1 MAQQQEGEGQ
11 AERRCVRRKLSCLEP
26 TADSF
31 GQVDARSLP
40 KFLSSAV
47 FGQNFLRTILSS
59 HTPLGNFCVQSLDPT
74 MMTGSHCQSDQL
86 WPCSIPDSLAAP
98 STKLSGRRRS
108 RWKLRSIIR
117 EHLRVFVCISNWLV
131 LGRPKSSTLNFR
143 QPHSA
148 AQRAMLSS
156 LEQSLRL
163 WYRLA
168 SGHSSGLERAYGKFT
183 HLHDH
188 LSRLETATSQVRSHL
203 DPYGRS
209 SFSSSREKPDE
220 GPSGASSGKP
230 VMCKASQASTA
241 LQVEPDRLVFE
252 HPPSFHA
259 EGYIADPLLKSGF
272 LNPAHLRAPKEDWP
286 KVRPARVMCSRDR
299 LLALFKKWDN
309 VGSFSIIPV
318 SESEVKY
325 RCGLLA
331 VYKNEEKDRQI
342 LNPIPENGRT
352 IPVNESATSLAHGT
366 LLCGL
371 YLPPHEELVISAD
384 DLEDFYHSYIVPQA
398 HAARNHIHGVFESS
412 VFEGWNCWDSKFVG
426 KMVVG
431 CFNTL
436 AMGTSF
442 AVEVAQHSHTTL
454 LQREGCLIPTEQV
467 KYRSPLP
474 RGPVYQLLCI
484 DDFCV
489 LQRLPKELCQSV
501 GPHRRDLETLAS
513 AGRGYSK
520 AGLRTSKKKA
530 IRGSQFGTVL
540 GSEIDGKRGL
550 INAPRIRTLTLCQ
563 LTLSVVRLGWATRK
577 LLESMVGCWIFVLLF
592 RRPLFALI
600 SELFHEGSQCK
611 EDEAFQLSVGAKQE
625 LLLLVGF
632 AGFASTNLRAAP
644 SDRLFASDASLQG
657 AGLCSSVTSRFAT
670 LELCRVAEQRG
681 YYTRVYTSTLGA
693 FDARTGGIF
702 KDPDFSIPKVLHEGY
717 LWDFC
722 EVFRGSGILS
732 HCHREAGLRVHQGF
746 ELQTG
751 STGNILECSTMLCI
765 VGLICRRV
773 IRCFHVAPVCCT
785 FGTLRKPRL
794 RSRGIPAGF
803 NLDDPDT
810 SLGNRFAWRAAYILN
825 LCLHYNLQCSV
836 EQPGGSVMFYMGIF
850 RRALQTRCYLV
861 KFPFCGWGTPY
872 KKPSSWIVTN
882 PLLAGLSAPCA
893 CGKAQHF
900 RVRGFFDTRRLR
912 QFRDQCSPSLEEV
925 FHRAPFHNEHVAH
938 FAAAYPKTL
947 CKFVAQQNVAL
958 FSLQGS
964 ETAEEV
970 ERPYSTPPRWI
981 SELGRSLHWRK
992 VLQYAFRKLN
1002 HINIDESLS
1011 YRSLLKHLAKT

>member
-1 MAQQQEGEGQ
+1 M
-11 AERRCVRRKLSCLEP
+11 
-26 TADSF
+26 
-31 GQVDARSLP
+31 
-40 KFLSSAV
+40 
-47 FGQNFLRTILSS
+47 
-59 HTPLGNFCVQSLDPT
+59 
-74 MMTGSHCQSDQL
+74 
-86 WPCSIPDSLAAP
+86 
-98 STKLSGRRRS
+98 
-108 RWKLRSIIR
+108 RSIIR

-131 LGRPKSSTLNFR
+131 LGRPKSFTLNFR

-209 SFSSSREKPDE
+209 SFSSSKEKPDE

-325 RCGLLA
+325 RCGLFA

-342 LNPIPENGRT
+342 LNPIPENGRA
-352 IPVNESATSLAHGT
+352 IPVNGSTTSLAHGT

-384 DLEDFYHSYIVPQA
+384 DLEDFYHSYVVPQA

-484 DDFCV
+484 DDFCM

-501 GPHRRDLETLAS
+501 GPHR
-513 AGRGYSK
+513 
-520 AGLRTSKKKA
+520 A
-530 IRGSQFGTVL
+530 IRL
-540 GSEIDGKRGL
+540 G
-550 INAPRIRTLTLCQ
+550 
-563 LTLSVVRLGWATRK
+563 
-577 LLESMVGCWIFVLLF
+577 FVL
-592 RRPLFALI
+592 
-600 SELFHEGSQCK
+600 
-611 EDEAFQLSVGAKQE
+611 
-625 LLLLVGF
+625 
-632 AGFASTNLRAAP
+632 
-644 SDRLFASDASLQG
+644 
-657 AGLCSSVTSRFAT
+657 
-670 LELCRVAEQRG
+670 
-681 YYTRVYTSTLGA
+681 
-693 FDARTGGIF
+693 
-702 KDPDFSIPKVLHEGY
+702 
-717 LWDFC
+717 
-722 EVFRGSGILS
+722 
-732 HCHREAGLRVHQGF
+732 
-746 ELQTG
+746 
-751 STGNILECSTMLCI
+751 
-765 VGLICRRV
+765 
-773 IRCFHVAPVCCT
+773 
-785 FGTLRKPRL
+785 PR
-794 RSRGIPAGF
+794 
-803 NLDDPDT
+803 
-810 SLGNRFAWRAAYILN
+810 
-825 LCLHYNLQCSV
+825 
-836 EQPGGSVMFYMGIF
+836 
-850 RRALQTRCYLV
+850 
-861 KFPFCGWGTPY
+861 
-872 KKPSSWIVTN
+872 
-882 PLLAGLSAPCA
+882 
-893 CGKAQHF
+893 
-900 RVRGFFDTRRLR
+900 RRL
-912 QFRDQCSPSLEEV
+912 
-925 FHRAPFHNEHVAH
+925 
-938 FAAAYPKTL
+938 
-947 CKFVAQQNVAL
+947 
-958 FSLQGS
+958 
-964 ETAEEV
+964 
-970 ERPYSTPPRWI
+970 
-981 SELGRSLHWRK
+981 
-992 VLQYAFRKLN
+992 
-1002 HINIDESLS
+1002 
-1011 YRSLLKHLAKT
+1011 